1 MTFEEPRYASSS
13 DIGGRGRPQR
23 RGGTRDAL
31 VVVGIWTA
39 TVLVYVAQPVVA
51 VVWAGAAIAGAIAF
65 LARGRPLQT
74 PAIAALVLA
83 GVGLQWTLV
92 QLGALY

>member
-1 MTFEEPRYASSS
+1 MISEEPRFASPSA
-13 DIGGRGRPQR
+13 DYGPGRPR
-23 RGGTRDAL
+23 HHRWRHDATAIT
-31 VVVGIWTA
+31 GIWVA
-39 TVLVYVAQPVVA
+39 TVLAYAAQPVVA
-51 VVWAGAAIAGAIAF
+51 LLWAGVAIAGAIAF
-65 LARGRPLQT
+65 LARGRPTRT